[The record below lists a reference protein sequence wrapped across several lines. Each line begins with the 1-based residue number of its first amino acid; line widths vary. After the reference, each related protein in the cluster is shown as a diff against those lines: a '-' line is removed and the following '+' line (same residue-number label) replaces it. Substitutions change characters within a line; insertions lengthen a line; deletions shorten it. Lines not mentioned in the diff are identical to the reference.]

1 MQLTLDLP
9 EDVLEVLTN
18 RCADVPR
25 YALEALAAE
34 GYRSGVLSESQIK
47 RMLGYESR
55 LQVHSLLKEHG
66 VPYRYA
72 VTDVSDDLDA
82 HREVGILPAR

>member
-1 MQLTLDLP
+1 MQLTLELP
-9 EDVLEVLTN
+9 EDVLKVLTN
-18 RCADVPR
+18 RCEDLPR
-25 YALEALAAE
+25 YALEALAAD
-34 GYRSGVLSESQIK
+34 GYRSGVLTESQIR

-82 HREVGILPAR
+82 HRELGILPAR

>member
-9 EDVLEVLTN
+9 EDVLQALTN
-18 RCADVPR
+18 RCEDVPR

-34 GYRSGVLSESQIK
+34 GYRSGVLSESQIE

-66 VPYRYA
+66 VRYRYA
-72 VTDVSDDLDA
+72 VADVSDDLDA
-82 HREVGILPAR
+82 HRELGILPAR

>member
-1 MQLTLDLP
+1 VQLTLDLP
-9 EDVLEVLTN
+9 EDVLEVLTT

-34 GYRSGVLSESQIK
+34 GYRSGVLSEFQIK

-55 LQVHSLLKEHG
+55 LQVHSLLKEHSI
-66 VPYRYA
+66 PYRYSVVDA
-72 VTDVSDDLDA
+72 SDDLNA
-82 HREVGILPAR
+82 HRELGILPTR